1 MSLALNT
8 LCVSSL
14 SQCASCSGSN
24 EQPPS
29 KAVKR
34 AAFTQPSIATV
45 YGGEREVRL
54 HACFDLNGNIRMP
67 GHTAGD
73 SWEGT
78 EAQSCHGENEAAL
91 EDLELRSQEN
101 QHCISQGR

>member
-1 MSLALNT
+1 M
-8 LCVSSL
+8 
-14 SQCASCSGSN
+14 
-24 EQPPS
+24 
-29 KAVKR
+29 KR
-34 AAFTQPSIATV
+34 AALTQPSIATV
-45 YGGEREVRL
+45 CGGEGEVRPRG
-54 HACFDLNGNIRMP
+54 CFDLNGNIHMP

-78 EAQSCHGENEAAL
+78 EAQTCRGENEAAL